1 MDVTVPIEILPAD
14 TEGAISVWLFKSG
27 ETVVEGD
34 VLAEIMN
41 QKAATELV
49 ASASGRLTILVPAE
63 TAIMGG
69 QLIARID

>member
-27 ETVVEGD
+27 EAVVEGD